1 MRRKRKRPC
10 EMNAEEIHEWVAR
23 QKRIMKMLL
32 LPCQITIGAIF
43 YALFLWLFL
52 TR

>member
-1 MRRKRKRPC
+1 MRRKRKRPY